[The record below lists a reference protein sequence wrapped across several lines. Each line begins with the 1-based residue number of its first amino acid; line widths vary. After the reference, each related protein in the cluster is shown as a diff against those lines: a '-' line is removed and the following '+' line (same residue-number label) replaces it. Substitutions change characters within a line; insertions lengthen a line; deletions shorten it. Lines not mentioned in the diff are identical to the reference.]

1 MKQVMSWFT
10 ELGEKT
16 GRTDIWIMLIVIIA
30 LMFIAPVFLMS
41 IQAIPMVDKIYD
53 ESLDIIKWVLTG
65 MFVDLGIYSSFKGLK
80 LRLNGTS
87 SSPKDGTA
95 I

>member
-1 MKQVMSWFT
+1 MSWFT

-16 GRTDIWIMLIVIIA
+16 GRTDILIILIVTII
-30 LMFIAPVFLMS
+30 LMFITPVFLMS
-41 IQAIPMVDKIYD
+41 IQVIPMVDKIYD
-53 ESLDIIKWVLTG
+53 ESLDVIKWALTG

-87 SSPKDGTA
+87 SSTKDGAA